1 MYTIYYI
8 LSQIPDHSSKNASQA
23 AASSS
28 RRSCSTCSSIAS
40 SGLSRTSMMPK
51 EGRNGGAL
59 LARALQRKRNADRIS
74 FSALARPRAMADAW
88 VKRLSEFEIIIV
100 EIMRKFGPELSQD
113 AAQDDLGILVALEI
127 CFIGQVVAD
136 EH

>member
-1 MYTIYYI
+1 
-8 LSQIPDHSSKNASQA
+8 
-23 AASSS
+23 
-28 RRSCSTCSSIAS
+28 
-40 SGLSRTSMMPK
+40 MPK